1 MKKPQLEVQKRKV
14 QGKQVKKL
22 RAENIL
28 PANIYGK
35 KIKSTAVQVDLKA
48 FKAVYQQAGETGV
61 VEIKVSGESKTRP
74 SLIHNIQL
82 DPVTDLPLHA
92 DFRQISLTEKT
103 TVEVPVE
110 LVGEAPAE
118 KSGVGIL
125 MTILD
130 NLEVEALP
138 ADLPE
143 KIIVNVDQ
151 LAKVDDMVR
160 VKDID
165 IDQRKI
171 KILTAGN
178 EVVARIA
185 PPEKEEAVVQPQ
197 PEAKETLAAPEGV
210 AADAGEKKAQQPK
223 AEEAKKEEKGKQPS
237 PAEKEAAT
245 KK

>member
-48 FKAVYQQAGETGV
+48 FKAVYQEVGETGV

-74 SLIHNIQL
+74 GLIHNVQL

-151 LAKVDDMVR
+151 LEKVDDMVR

-165 IDQRKI
+165 VDQRKI
-171 KILTAGN
+171 KILTAAN

-210 AADAGEKKAQQPK
+210 AADAGEKKAQPK
-223 AEEAKKEEKGKQPS
+223 AEEAKKEEKGKQSS
-237 PAEKEAAT
+237 PAEKEAAA